1 MTLTIHTEEDD
12 QRQMAVTVEVAEER
26 VQKAMRNTARKLAK
40 DAYIPGFRKGKAP
53 YQVILRRVGEETLRA
68 ETIEDMVQAIFDEA
82 LEQSAIEMYAQPSL
96 DNIEQKPLVYKF
108 TVPLPPVVTLGD
120 YRELRREVTE
130 PEVTEEAVDE
140 ALKKI
145 QERHQIVE
153 PVERPVEL
161 GDLVTLSGKGK
172 LLPVVA
178 EKEEEAAEE
187 EETAV
192 TESPETE
199 APEEDI
205 LFDEEQT
212 ELLMDA
218 DVIFPG
224 TPFVENI
231 VGLQAGDQKSFTF
244 TFPQDFDDEDLAGR
258 EAAFD
263 ISVLDVKSRT
273 LPELDD
279 DLAKQEGSYETIAD
293 LRASVRENLQT
304 QAESDAKNQLIES
317 MIDDLL
323 KDAAIVYPPAAVAM
337 EIDSMV
343 DSLKSQITRSGWE
356 WADYLRIQGLDEHS
370 IRHEFEETAV
380 ERMQRQLALRQFILD
395 EKLTVSA
402 EDIDTRIEARLED
415 FGDNPELRDSMRQYF
430 QSGYA
435 FEMISSEVLMD
446 KAYTRIKEVLTGSA
460 PDLASLEVD
469 DAMAADEEE

>member
-1 MTLTIHTEEDD
+1 VTLTIHTEEDD

-68 ETIEDMVQAIFDEA
+68 ETIEDMVQGIFEEA

-96 DNIEQKPLVYKF
+96 DAVEQDPLVFKF
-108 TVPLPPVVTLGD
+108 TVPLAPVVTLGD
-120 YRELRREVTE
+120 YRGLRREVAE
-130 PEVTEEAVDE
+130 PEVTDEAVAQ

-153 PVERPVEL
+153 PVERPVEQ
-161 GDLVTLSGKGK
+161 GDLVSLSGKGV
-172 LLPVVA
+172 LLPVV
-178 EKEEEAAEE
+178 KEEEG
-187 EETAV
+187 EETETTE
-192 TESPETE
+192 TESPE
-199 APEEDI
+199 EEI

-212 ELLMDA
+212 ELLMDS

-224 TPFVENI
+224 TPFVENL
-231 VGLQAGDQKSFTF
+231 VGMSAGDQKSFNF
-244 TFPQDFDDEDLAGR
+244 TFPEDFDDESLAGR

-263 ISVLDVKSRT
+263 VTVLDVKSRT

-279 DLAKQEGSYETIAD
+279 DLAKQEGSYETAD
-293 LRASVRENLQT
+293 ELRASLREDLQK
-304 QAESDAKNQLIES
+304 QAESEAKNQLIES

-323 KDAAIVYPPAAVAM
+323 GDAEVLYPPAAVEL
-337 EIDSMV
+337 EIDTMV
-343 DSLKSQITRSGWE
+343 DSLKGQITRSGWE
-356 WADYLRIQGLDEHS
+356 WADYLRMQGLDEHS
-370 IRHEFEETAV
+370 IRHEFEDTAV
-380 ERMQRQLALRQFILD
+380 ERMQRQLVLRQFIMD

-402 EDIDTRIEARLED
+402 EDLDERIEARLED

-435 FEMISSEVLMD
+435 FDMISSEVLMD
-446 KAYTRIKEVLTGSA
+446 KAYERMKAVLSGDA

-469 DAMAADEEE
+469 NATAGDEEE